1 MSIPVGTKEV
11 IKDQSIYCLSKS
23 SFQLQYSSPSWQPPT
38 DSYSLYFYFIIN
50 KRSCVSVDLISF
62 MSNKNNKQIEKSLYW
77 NIKSYQP
84 GPEVY
89 SEFWVSF
96 PNPGF
101 SRFLI
106 YTFFCFPLFSQI
118 LSMILSYLTLTI

>member
-62 MSNKNNKQIEKSLYW
+62 MSNKNNKQIEKSLYR
-77 NIKSYQP
+77 NIKNYQP

-89 SEFWVSF
+89 SEF
-96 PNPGF
+96 
-101 SRFLI
+101 
-106 YTFFCFPLFSQI
+106 
-118 LSMILSYLTLTI
+118 